1 MTIPAQTTP
10 PPIVVA
16 VHGCRAS
23 IRADDAVF
31 ARGDGVFETA
41 LVRSG
46 VVLLL
51 DEHLARLTASA
62 ALAGLVCPPAALWRA
77 AIAAAVGQWPGAGES
92 VLRLVLG
99 RGSDGVVAF
108 AMVSALPERVAAA
121 RRDGVAAVT
130 LVRPHWPLAAAKSLS
145 YAANLSAL
153 RHATR
158 LGADDAV
165 FVDAAGAV
173 LEGPRSA
180 VVLAV
185 ADSRGDPVLVTPDA
199 AAILPST
206 TQRAV
211 FAAAA
216 ARGVECVYRPVS
228 VADLFAAQGVWLLSS
243 ITLAARVHTLDGV
256 TLPASPFETLIAAL
270 IAGQF

>member
-1 MTIPAQTTP
+1 MTAP

-16 VHGCRAS
+16 VDGCRAA
-23 IRADDAVF
+23 IRSDDPVF

-46 VVLLL
+46 VVWLL
-51 DEHLARLTASA
+51 DEHLARLAASA
-62 ALAGLVCPPAALWRA
+62 ALAGLSCPDSARWRA
-77 AIAAAVGQWPGAGES
+77 AVTVAVGQWPSGDA

-99 RGSDGVVAF
+99 RGVDGAVAF
-108 AMVSALPERVAAA
+108 VMVSAVPDRVVAA

-145 YAANLSAL
+145 YAANLAAL
-153 RHATR
+153 RHAER
-158 LGADDAV
+158 AGADDAV
-165 FVDAAGAV
+165 FVDTTGAV

-185 ADSRGDPVLVTPDA
+185 RGSAGEPVLVTPDA
-199 AAILPST
+199 TAILPST
-206 TQRAV
+206 TQRAL

-216 ARGVECVYRPVS
+216 ARGVECRYQRVTVS
-228 VADLFAAQGVWLLSS
+228 DLLAAQGVWLLSA
-243 ITLAARVHTLDGV
+243 ITLAARVHTLDGRA
-256 TLPASPFETLIAAL
+256 LAASPFAAL
-270 IAGQF
+270 ISGLIDGQV

>member
-16 VHGCRAS
+16 VAGCRAA

-31 ARGDGVFETA
+31 ARGDGVFETT

-46 VVLLL
+46 IVCRLE
-51 DEHLARLTASA
+51 EHLARLAASA
-62 ALAGLVCPPAALWRA
+62 ALAGLSCPEAGVWRA
-77 AIAAAVGQWPGAGES
+77 AVAAAVGQRPSGDA

-99 RGSDGVVAF
+99 RGSDGPVAF
-108 AMVSALPERVAAA
+108 AMVSAVPGRVAAA

-145 YAANLSAL
+145 YAANLAAL
-153 RHATR
+153 RHAER
-158 LGADDAV
+158 VGADDVV
-165 FVDAAGAV
+165 FVDEGGAV

-185 ADSRGDPVLVTPDA
+185 SGADGNPVLVTPDA
-199 AAILPST
+199 TAILPST
-206 TQRAV
+206 TQRAL
-211 FAAAA
+211 FAAAS
-216 ARGVECVYRPVS
+216 ARGVECVYRPVN
-228 VADLFAAQGVWLLSS
+228 VTDLLAAQGVWLLSA
-243 ITLAARVHTLDGV
+243 ITLAARVHTLDGRE
-256 TLPASPFETLIAAL
+256 LAASPFAAL
-270 IAGQF
+270 ITELIDGQF